1 MNNIHTESQS
11 VIRHSQKFDNV
22 NSSPVGKFGSLP
34 KFDIKLLEDT
44 RSHTFIVI
52 KISPMKPHQKK
63 GRFAIFVNFT
73 RLIKMQI
80 EV

>member
-11 VIRHSQKFDNV
+11 VIRHSQKFDN
-22 NSSPVGKFGSLP
+22 VGKFGSLP